1 VLDLSR
7 EAWLIEALCLLVGL
21 GLLAARARIRRGK
34 LIASRRGLGRRI
46 LVLDRAGYR
55 ELTFASEDGAFAGF
69 AGEAMLQARVS
80 LASPLVS
87 GIPYTDGLHLGAL
100 AAERKTRA
108 LFLGGGAALVPRQ
121 YLELY
126 PGIEIHVAEIDPEVA
141 CVARD
146 YFFVAPHPRLTLTVE
161 DGREALS
168 AAEPGSLDVIVV
180 DAFGVGV
187 TPRTLASA
195 PFFALCRAR
204 LRPGG
209 AVVVNLA
216 GALVGPRSAQNR
228 RIYAGMAEAFGPS
241 GISAFSVPRED
252 DVSPESADN
261 SIVLAQKDALVPPA
275 AALAQR
281 AAALPRS
288 ILPHLAGILACGL
301 DIDPM
306 GARPI
311 ADPAS
316 GHNDALRVW

>member
-1 VLDLSR
+1 MLELSR
-7 EAWLIEALCLLVGL
+7 EAWLIEALCLLFVL
-21 GLLAARARIRRGK
+21 GLLAARARARRGK
-34 LIASRRGLGRRI
+34 LIAARRGLGRRI

-55 ELTFASEDGAFAGF
+55 ELTFTSEDGAFAGV
-69 AGEAMLQARVS
+69 AGEAMLQSRVS

-100 AAERKTRA
+100 AAEGKARA

-126 PGIEIHVAEIDPEVA
+126 PGIEIHVAEIDPEVIG
-141 CVARD
+141 VAREH
-146 YFFVAPHPRLTLTVE
+146 FFVGPHPRLTLAVE

-187 TPRTLASA
+187 TPRSLASA

-216 GALVGPRSAQNR
+216 GALVGPQSALNR
-228 RIYAGMAEAFGPS
+228 RIYAGMAEAFGES
-241 GISAFSVPRED
+241 GVSAFSVPRED
-252 DVSPESADN
+252 DASAESAHN
-261 SIVLAQKDALVPPA
+261 AIALARRDALVPPA
-275 AALAQR
+275 AELAQR

-288 ILPHLAGILACGL
+288 ILPHLAGILACPL
-301 DIDPM
+301 DIDLT
-306 GARPI
+306 GAASI
-311 ADPAS
+311 ADSAS
-316 GHNDALRVW
+316 GHSDALRVW